1 MSTVTVPVLTK
12 SIPYLAFLAIAL
24 GGAAGSALLFIDEPL
39 LLIAALLG
47 LNATF
52 ILFQRPTWGLYALI
66 FITYSRL
73 SDVLVN
79 YHGLPSLFKIFVP
92 LLGVVI
98 LSQWVAHRTPPTGWQ
113 RPLLWMVGYVLVGC
127 SALLY
132 ARDQVLASEGVE
144 TLLKDVAVALIIVV
158 LLQRGVQLRAA
169 VWSLIAVGI
178 LLGSLSVYQ
187 QITGAYTNDFWGFA
201 QATVE
206 HIVGDLNHFRTAGP
220 LTPNF
225 YALILVALVPLAL
238 DRFWHEERLVLR
250 LLAGLA
256 VAVCL
261 LSILFTFSRGGFLAL
276 IVVLGLMLVRYR
288 PRPLTLVV
296 TGSLLVLLL
305 LLAPA
310 NYQERML
317 TMIEALPLLGEGQVL
332 DEVSFRGRLSEVTVA
347 AQMFADHPF
356 LGVGYDN
363 FDVYYLDYS
372 QYLGLDTRREER
384 QAHSLFLEI
393 AAETGL
399 FGILTFLLLLT
410 GLAHSIRRARRIFQE
425 SGQQTSI
432 YLVDALAISMIGY
445 LTGSLFLHAAF
456 PRYFWL
462 LAALI
467 LALPRV
473 AATELASREP
483 TPSREPGG
491 DSV

>member
-1 MSTVTVPVLTK
+1 M
-12 SIPYLAFLAIAL
+12 
-24 GGAAGSALLFIDEPL
+24 GSALLFIDDPL

-47 LNATF
+47 INAMY
-52 ILFQRPTWGLYALI
+52 ILLQRPTWGLYTLI
-66 FITYSRL
+66 FITYIRL

-98 LSQWVAHRTPPTGWQ
+98 LWRWMAHRELPAGWQ
-113 RPLLWMVGYVLVGC
+113 RPLLWIGGYVLVGC

-132 ARDQVLASEGVE
+132 ARDQVLATAGVE
-144 TLLKDVAVALIIVV
+144 TLFKDVAVVLIIVV

-169 VWSLIAVGI
+169 VWSLIAAGI
-178 LLGSLSVYQ
+178 FLGSLSVYQ
-187 QITGAYTNDFWGFA
+187 QITGAYTNNFGGFA
-201 QATVE
+201 QAVVE
-206 HIVGDLNHFRTAGP
+206 HIVGELNHFRTAGP

-238 DRFWHEERLVLR
+238 DRFWHETRLVLR
-250 LLAGLA
+250 LLAGWA
-256 VAVCL
+256 VAVGL

-276 IVVLGLMLVRYR
+276 IVVLGLMLLRYR
-288 PRPLTLVV
+288 PRPLTMVV
-296 TGSLLVLLL
+296 TSALLVLLL

-317 TMIEALPLLGEGQVL
+317 TMVEALPLLGESQVL
-332 DEVSFRGRLSEVTVA
+332 GEVSFRGRLSEVTVA

-399 FGILTFLLLLT
+399 VGISTFLLLLM
-410 GLAHSIRRARRIFQE
+410 GLAHSIRRARRTFQA
-425 SGQQTSI
+425 SGQQSYI
-432 YLVDALAISMIGY
+432 YLVDALAISMLGY

-462 LAALI
+462 LTALI
-467 LALPRV
+467 LALPHV
-473 AATELASREP
+473 AATESASRVP
-483 TPSREPGG
+483 TPSREPGR
-491 DSV
+491 DPA